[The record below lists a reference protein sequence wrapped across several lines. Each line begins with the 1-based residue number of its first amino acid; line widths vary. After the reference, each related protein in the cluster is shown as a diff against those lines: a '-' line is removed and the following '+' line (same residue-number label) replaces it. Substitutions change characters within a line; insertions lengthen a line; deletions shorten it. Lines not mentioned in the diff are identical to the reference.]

1 VRILVDADG
10 CPVKQIILNIA
21 KEYNVETIM
30 IKNTSHEIHDDYAT
44 VITVDQG
51 RDVVD
56 LVLINS
62 TKSGDI
68 IVTQDYG
75 VAALALGKKA
85 KAINQNG
92 WQYTNENIDGLL
104 MQRHINQQIRRKE
117 KKYTKIPKRSRDD
130 DKNFERSFR
139 ELVQK
144 SLSNE

>member
-1 VRILVDADG
+1 
-10 CPVKQIILNIA
+10 
-21 KEYNVETIM
+21 M